1 MDYGDVTEGSGEEAE
16 EEREKGEG
24 MVVVEGVEVG
34 GKRDIERWMAGG
46 GVLGL
51 GLDMG
56 RGGGDVSWAWDLI

>member
-1 MDYGDVTEGSGEEAE
+1 MYGDITEGCGEEAE

-34 GKRDIERWMAGG
+34 GERDIERWMASG

-51 GLDMG
+51 GLD
-56 RGGGDVSWAWDLI
+56 I